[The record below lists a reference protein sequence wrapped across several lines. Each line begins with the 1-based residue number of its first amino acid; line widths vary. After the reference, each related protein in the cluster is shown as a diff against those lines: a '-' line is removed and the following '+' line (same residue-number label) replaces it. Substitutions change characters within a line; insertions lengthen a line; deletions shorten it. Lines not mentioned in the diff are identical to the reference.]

1 MFQDPIIKEIPKIRH
16 EIEAEC
22 QNDSQ
27 KYYEYIQQV
36 QAKYR
41 DRLVRREPKPSLRKN
56 KAEWALFPVM

>member
-1 MFQDPIIKEIPKIRH
+1 MFQDPIKEIRKIRH

-36 QAKYR
+36 QAKYH
-41 DRLVRREPKPSLRKN
+41 DRLVLRGPKPAVKKN
-56 KAEWALFPVM
+56 KAV